1 MIERMKERFPLVRPL
16 LVPLVLYLGLLA
28 LALSWIE
35 AHAESSWR
43 FIVALAP
50 MLPGVWIA
58 WGFVRAIRKLDEL
71 GRKIL
76 VEAMALSFCFTLVLT
91 LSLGLLGIAGLPQ
104 PNAVYISLFMV
115 IILLVGKLL
124 VTGKYQ

>member
-1 MIERMKERFPLVRPL
+1 MFERMKERFPLIRPL

-35 AHAESSWR
+35 AHTASPWR
-43 FIVALAP
+43 YAVALAP
-50 MLPGVWIA
+50 MLPGLWIA
-58 WGFVRAIRKLDEL
+58 WGLVRAMRKLDEL

-76 VEAMALSFCFTLVLT
+76 VEAMAISFCFTLVLT
-91 LSLGLLGIAGLPQ
+91 LSLGLLGFAGLPQ
-104 PNAVYISLFMV
+104 PNTVYISLFMV
-115 IILLVGKLL
+115 IMLLVGKLL

>member
-16 LVPLVLYLGLLA
+16 LAPLVLYLGLLA

-35 AHAESSWR
+35 AHPGFTWR
-43 FIVALAP
+43 YPMALVP
-50 MLPGVWIA
+50 MLPGLWIA
-58 WGFVRAIRKLDEL
+58 WGLVRATRKLDEL

-76 VEAMALSFCFTLVLT
+76 LDAMAVSFCFTLVLT
-91 LSLGLLGIAGLPQ
+91 LSLGLLGMAGLPQ
-104 PNAVYISLFMV
+104 PNSVYISLFMV
-115 IILLVGKLL
+115 IMLLVGKLL